1 MNLEVY
7 DETKLRQIVKEAVR
21 DALEEELLKL
31 RLLLAPYISDEEQ
44 EEIEKSYGEPSKEV
58 ARTLIL
64 EE

>member
-7 DETKLRQIVKEAVR
+7 NETKLRQIVKEAVR

-44 EEIEKSYGEPSKEV
+44 EEIEDSYGEPSKDV
-58 ARTLIL
+58 ARSLIF

>member
-7 DETKLRQIVKEAVR
+7 DEAKLRQIVKEAVR
-21 DALEEELLKL
+21 DALEEELLKM

-44 EEIEKSYGEPSKEV
+44 EEIEKHYGEPSKDV
-58 ARTLIL
+58 SRSLIL

>member
-7 DETKLRQIVKEAVR
+7 DEAKLRQIVKEAVR
-21 DALEEELLKL
+21 DALEEELSKM

-44 EEIEKSYGEPSKEV
+44 EEIEKSYGEPSRDV
-58 ARTLIL
+58 SRSLIL

>member
-7 DETKLRQIVKEAVR
+7 DESKLRQIVKEAVR

-44 EEIEKSYGEPSKEV
+44 EEIEKNYGEPSKNV
-58 ARTLIL
+58 ARSLVL

>member
-7 DETKLRQIVKEAVR
+7 DEAKLRQIVKEAVR
-21 DALEEELLKL
+21 DALEEELLKM

-44 EEIEKSYGEPSKEV
+44 EEIEKSFGQPSRDV
-58 ARTLIL
+58 SRSLIL

>member
-7 DETKLRQIVKEAVR
+7 DESKLRQIVKEAVR
-21 DALEEELLKL
+21 DALEEELFKL

-44 EEIEKSYGEPSKEV
+44 EEIEKSYGEPSKDV
-58 ARTLIL
+58 ARSLIL

>member
-7 DETKLRQIVKEAVR
+7 NETKLRQIVKEAVR

-44 EEIEKSYGEPSKEV
+44 EEIEKSYGEPSNDV
-58 ARTLIL
+58 SRSLVL
-64 EE
+64 ED

>member
-7 DETKLRQIVKEAVR
+7 DEAKLREIVKEAVR

-44 EEIEKSYGEPSKEV
+44 EEIEKSFGEPSKDV
-58 ARTLIL
+58 SRSLIL

>member
-7 DETKLRQIVKEAVR
+7 DEAKLRQIVKEAVR
-21 DALEEELLKL
+21 DALEEELLKM

-44 EEIEKSYGEPSKEV
+44 EEIEKSYGEPSKDV
-58 ARTLIL
+58 SRSLIL